1 MKIFISIASYQDPL
15 LEATLRSAYDK
26 SDMPKNLVFGVCDQ
40 SSKSLN
46 LESIEFRSQIKYEH
60 INPLYSKGPCW
71 ARSRI
76 QDNFN
81 EEDYYLQI
89 DSHMQFEKG
98 WDSYLIK
105 HIKKIQSVNSEMHQL
120 PVITCYPRSFD
131 VIDINNNKFE
141 NDDMVFLFQP
151 TSVFRN
157 LKFLDAF
164 ISEARKLKKGESLIS
179 VSQIKKIS
187 KIKDNVVEPISYNFG
202 DRSQDVDNTKYVK
215 ENGLGYA
222 FHIITVKENGLFGK
236 YSKPFIS
243 DKFCIDLDID
253 TKEDYL
259 ITKNILENGI

>member
-1 MKIFISIASYQDPL
+1 MNELVLVPARKGSKRL
-15 LEATLRSAYDK
+15 K
-26 SDMPKNLVFGVCDQ
+26 NKNLLKIKGKTLVEITIDLVNKRFRNIWFNSD
-40 SSKSLN
+40 SKEYLKK
-46 LESIEFRSQIKYEH
+46 FR
-60 INPLYSKGPCW
+60 N
-71 ARSRI
+71 
-76 QDNFN
+76 
-81 EEDYYLQI
+81 
-89 DSHMQFEKG
+89 
-98 WDSYLIK
+98 
-105 HIKKIQSVNSEMHQL
+105 KKIQLYKRPYELGLDKVSTEAVVL
-120 PVITCYPRSFD
+120 D
-131 VIDINNNKFE
+131 WINNNKFE

-187 KIKDNVVEPISYNFG
+187 KIKDNVVEPISYSFG